1 MRKNHASHRV
11 AVVVTEGAPIFE
23 LAVPCEVFGIDRP
36 ALADP
41 WYDFQLHAEAPD
53 TTVAAGFVAGKTA
66 PVDELAFADTVVVPG
81 CRSVHSEPPP
91 ALIEALQQAHDAGAR
106 IAAICSGTFVLAE
119 AGLLDGRRA
128 TTHWLHAD
136 ELAKRY
142 PAITVDAQVLYVED
156 GVFTSAGTAAG
167 IDLCLEL
174 VRRDHGTAV
183 TNMLARYLVTPPHR
197 QGGQAQYARLPERS
211 TADEVLAP
219 LLEWARSHLD
229 RQLTVSD
236 LALRSHLSSRT
247 LIRRFKQILGVPP
260 LRWLQHE
267 RLRVAQHLLET
278 TDTPVDQIAGQAGFG
293 SAANLRHYFA
303 EHVGVPPQTY
313 RHTFSVRTP
322 GDAQPGLAVL
332 TGDVGRGRDD
342 TI

>member
-1 MRKNHASHRV
+1 MRKDLATHRV
-11 AVVVTEGAPIFE
+11 AVAVIEGTPIFE
-23 LAVPCEVFGIDRP
+23 LAVPCEVFGINRP
-36 ALADP
+36 ALATP
-41 WYDFQLHAEAPD
+41 WYDFQLHAEQPD
-53 TTVAAGFVAGKTA
+53 TTVAAGFIAGKTA
-66 PVDELAFADTVVVPG
+66 PIDELALADTVLVPG
-81 CRSVHSEPPP
+81 CQSVHSKPRP
-91 ALIEALQQAHDAGAR
+91 ALIEALQQAHEAGAR
-106 IAAICSGTFVLAE
+106 IAAICSGAFVLAE

-136 ELAKRY
+136 ELARRY
-142 PAITVDAQVLYVED
+142 PAITVDAKVLYVED

-197 QGGQAQYARLPERS
+197 EGGQAQYGRLPARS

-219 LLEWARSHLD
+219 LLDWARSHLD
-229 RQLTVSD
+229 RPLTIGD
-236 LALRSHLSSRT
+236 LARRSHLSSRT
-247 LIRRFKQILGVPP
+247 LIRRFQEILGVPP

-267 RLRVAQHLLET
+267 RLRLAQHLLET
-278 TDTPVDQIAGQAGFG
+278 TDAPVDQVAARAGFG

-313 RHTFSVRTP
+313 RRTFRVQAPVSSVFPQQENRLRH
-322 GDAQPGLAVL
+322 A
-332 TGDVGRGRDD
+332 
-342 TI
+342 